1 MTLVCNGWP
10 PPLSEPPLD
19 EKKKESTSRSPKDV
33 RVKLFVHGLV
43 PGRFDDDTVRCGCGC
58 DCCCVGE
65 DDDVVDVDDGASN
78 DGDTSIITEEDDC
91 LPRRRLKEELIV
103 CSIIV

>member
-1 MTLVCNGWP
+1 MILVCNGWP

-43 PGRFDDDTVRCGCGC
+43 PGRLDDDTVRCGC

-65 DDDVVDVDDGASN
+65 DDDVNVDDGASN
-78 DGDTSIITEEDDC
+78 DGDTSIVADEDDC

-103 CSIIV
+103 CRIIV

>member
-43 PGRFDDDTVRCGCGC
+43 PGRLDDDTVRCGCGC

-65 DDDVVDVDDGASN
+65 DDDVDVDDGASN
-78 DGDTSIITEEDDC
+78 DGDPSIITDEDDC